1 LRYRIRWRYGRS
13 TVPMRA
19 TTIRFSEDLW
29 QLLEAEATRQGVSS
43 AQLIRDAT
51 ILRVAFLMGERGDAQ
66 ATQTLEGLLSEAQRR
81 RQQRVAPTDT
91 PPAVSDPVR
100 LGAVRATGLL
110 DRPAPEGLER
120 LTSLAARVLR
130 APVALVSL
138 VDARRQFFA
147 SAVGLP
153 EPWASSR
160 ETPLSHSFCQHVVSA
175 DEPLVV
181 SDARDHPDLRHNPAI
196 RDLGA
201 VAYAGIPLRDGAGLA
216 LGTLCV
222 IDHRPRA
229 WSGEDLTI
237 LGDLAKSVNS
247 EIELGR
253 RRRPAP

>member
-1 LRYRIRWRYGRS
+1 
-13 TVPMRA
+13 MRA

-29 QLLEAEATRQGVSS
+29 QLLEAEASRQSVSS

-66 ATQTLEGLLSEAQRR
+66 ATQTLEGVLSEAQRH
-81 RQQRVAPTDT
+81 RQQRVVGLAS
-91 PPAVSDPVR
+91 PPAAVSDPVR
-100 LGAVRATGLL
+100 LGAVQATGLL
-110 DRPAPEGLER
+110 DRPAPAGLER

-130 APVALVSL
+130 TPVALVSL
-138 VDARRQFFA
+138 VDARRQFFV

-153 EPWASSR
+153 EPWASRR
-160 ETPLSHSFCQHVVSA
+160 ETPLSHSFCQHVVSG

-181 SDARDHPDLRHNPAI
+181 SDARDHPQMRHSPAI
-196 RDLGA
+196 RDLGV
-201 VAYAGIPLRDGAGLA
+201 VAYAGIALRDGAGLA

-222 IDHRPRA
+222 IDRQPRA
-229 WSGEDLTI
+229 WSGEDLMI

-253 RRRPAP
+253 RRRPTP